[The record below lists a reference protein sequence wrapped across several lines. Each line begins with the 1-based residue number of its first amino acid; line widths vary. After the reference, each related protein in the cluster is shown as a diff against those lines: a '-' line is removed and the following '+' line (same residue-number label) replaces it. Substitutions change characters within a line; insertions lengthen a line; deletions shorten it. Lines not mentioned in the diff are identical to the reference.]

1 MNTLKYISIMLLL
14 SLLIVTG
21 CSTKQEQ
28 VYQPVEEEKMIIS
41 FQKMLES
48 GVTEKYEIFS
58 TGRYAFSLLNKN
70 NEENKR
76 ENTLLPED
84 LTYLKSLVQGDKFD
98 SIPPYMEGS
107 GENCPILLLRI
118 NLNQEVTKRAESC
131 ANTPEAFNKILEEIE
146 KLK

>member
-58 TGRYAFSLLNKN
+58 TGKYTFSLIS
-70 NEENKR
+70 ENKR
-76 ENTLLPED
+76 ENTLLAED
-84 LTYLKSLVQGDKFD
+84 LTYLKSLVQGDKFE